1 MEKKL
6 TGIKRIALL
15 GAGWLA
21 VGLGSAGVF
30 LPLLPTT
37 PFLLLAAA
45 CFARSSRRF
54 YDWLMNHKLLGRYVR
69 DYISGR
75 GLPRRAQWT
84 SILLLWLT
92 IGISAVF
99 FVSINW
105 VRLLL
110 LVIAVAVTWHI
121 RVVGRNVSGHDQ
133 PGD

>member
-1 MEKKL
+1 M
-6 TGIKRIALL
+6 KRIALL

-21 VGLGSAGVF
+21 VGLGTAGVF

-54 YDWLMNHKLLGRYVR
+54 YDWLLNHKLLGCYVHG
-69 DYISGR
+69 YLSGK
-75 GLPRRAQWT
+75 GLPRRAKWT
-84 SILLLWLT
+84 SIVLLWLT
-92 IGISAVF
+92 IGISLVF
-99 FVSINW
+99 FVGINW

-121 RVVGRNVSGHDQ
+121 LVVGRRISGHDQ

>member
-1 MEKKL
+1 MEKKV
-6 TGIKRIALL
+6 TGFMRIALL

-21 VGLGSAGVF
+21 VGLGTVGVF

-45 CFARSSRRF
+45 CFARSSKRF
-54 YDWLMNHKLLGRYVR
+54 YDWLLNHGLLGRYVR
-69 DYISGR
+69 DYLSGR

-84 SILLLWLT
+84 SIVLLWLT
-92 IGISAVF
+92 IGTSAVF
-99 FVSINW
+99 FVSVNW

-110 LVIAVAVTWHI
+110 LLIAVAVTWHI
-121 RVVGRNVSGHDQ
+121 LVVGRNVSGHDQ